1 MQAYDYYQYNIW
13 HEYCYIQISILKRK
27 LTMAKLTEEIKRML
41 NALAYAH
48 AGEYLSLHQKIDHLN
63 QKSGTDNALQ
73 ADFRAPV
80 PVPTQATRERQVAL
94 YMGSELPAEMMH
106 YVVQTCGRLKHG
118 LTVLTFQSDNTAR
131 ALLSPYADELADAK
145 IAMTIVPLTGEPV
158 SGLARYLRR
167 HPEVA
172 FLVCK
177 EIGYLGRS
185 FLNGTQRQD
194 ILPVPVVLVAIR
206 ADNSQNAA
214 HIPPGQIAGNVRVA

>member
-1 MQAYDYYQYNIW
+1 MV
-13 HEYCYIQISILKRK
+13 K
-27 LTMAKLTEEIKRML
+27 LTAVIKRML
-41 NALAYAH
+41 NALASAD
-48 AGEYLSLHQKIDHLN
+48 AGEYLSLHQKIDYLN
-63 QKSGTDNALQ
+63 QKSGTGNALQ
-73 ADFRAPV
+73 ADTLV
-80 PVPTQATRERQVAL
+80 PVPTQATRERQQVAL

-206 ADNSQNAA
+206 EDNSQNAA

>member
-1 MQAYDYYQYNIW
+1 MV
-13 HEYCYIQISILKRK
+13 K
-27 LTMAKLTEEIKRML
+27 LTAVIKRML
-41 NALAYAH
+41 NALASAD
-48 AGEYLSLHQKIDHLN
+48 AGEYLSLHQKIDYLN
-63 QKSGTDNALQ
+63 QKSGTGNALQ
-73 ADFRAPV
+73 ADTLV
-80 PVPTQATRERQVAL
+80 PVPTQATRERQQVAL

-118 LTVLTFQSDNTAR
+118 LTVLTFQSDSTAR

-206 ADNSQNAA
+206 EDNSQNAA

>member
-1 MQAYDYYQYNIW
+1 
-13 HEYCYIQISILKRK
+13 
-27 LTMAKLTEEIKRML
+27 MAKLTEEIKRML

-63 QKSGTDNALQ
+63 QKSGSGNVL
-73 ADFRAPV
+73 PINV
-80 PVPTQATRERQVAL
+80 PMPVPTQATRERQVAL

-118 LTVLTFQSDNTAR
+118 LTVLTFQSDSTAH
-131 ALLSPYADELADAK
+131 ALLSPYADELADLEIGMK
-145 IAMTIVPLTGEPV
+145 IVLLTGDPA

-172 FLVCK
+172 FLACK
-177 EIGYLGRS
+177 ETGFLGRS

-194 ILPVPVVLVAIR
+194 ILPVPVVLVATR
-206 ADNSQNAA
+206 EDKTQNAA
-214 HIPPGQIAGNVRVA
+214 HIPPAKLPAISA